1 MRKNNAIEFL
11 KEYFSGDIIA
21 QACAYCDGLSLSSD
35 KYDEGDIIYTYI
47 KGFQHGTLN
56 PNMNITPQNTC
67 DYIKN
72 KDFAFIFD
80 FRDNDFGL
88 YMERAAEKFCQ
99 RYNEI
104 LSNIERYTKI
114 ESDNEDLEYSMS
126 KSFIKDLE
134 NMEKIDNVIELMKA
148 LFIGEYMLDSADR
161 FWGNK
166 SFSYSDK
173 LKDAKHIVDYLDFD
187 EQVHEYEE
195 DCSNGETIIA
205 YKKHRWLTGKFDE
218 ISKVCKEQYK
228 DMQDENT
235 CDFEDYWLNGE
246 VLIVKMINGRLTAK
260 VR

>member
-1 MRKNNAIEFL
+1 MRKNKTIEFL
-11 KEYFSGDIIA
+11 KSYYSEDIIA
-21 QACAYCDGLSLSSD
+21 QACAYCDELYSD

-47 KGFQHGTLN
+47 KGFQHGKLN
-56 PNMNITPQNTC
+56 PNMDISHQNTC

-80 FRDNDFGL
+80 FRDNDFGS

-104 LSNIERYTKI
+104 LSNIERYTKLESEI
-114 ESDNEDLEYSMS
+114 ENLKYSS
-126 KSFIKDLE
+126 VQSYIKDLE
-134 NMEKIDNVIELMKA
+134 NMEKIDNIIELMKA
-148 LFIGEYMLDSADR
+148 LFIGEYMSNSADR

-166 SFSYSDK
+166 PFSYSDK
-173 LKDAKHIVDYLDFD
+173 LKQAMHCVDYLDFD

-195 DCSNGETIIA
+195 DCSNGETITH
-205 YKKHRWLTGKFDE
+205 KKYRWLIGKIDE
-218 ISKVCKEQYK
+218 ISKVCEEQYK

-235 CDFEDYWLNGE
+235 RKFEDYWLNGE
-246 VLIVKMINGRLTAK
+246 VLIVKMVNGKLTAK

>member
-1 MRKNNAIEFL
+1 MKKNNTIEFL
-11 KEYFSGDIIA
+11 KGYYSEDIIA
-21 QACAYCDGLSLSSD
+21 QACAYCNELYSD

-56 PNMNITPQNTC
+56 PNMDISHQNTC

-72 KDFAFIFD
+72 KNFAFIFD

-88 YMERAAEKFCQ
+88 YMEKAAEKFCQ

-104 LSNIERYTKI
+104 LSNIERYTKLESEI
-114 ESDNEDLEYSMS
+114 ENLKYSS
-126 KSFIKDLE
+126 VQSYIKDLE
-134 NMEKIDNVIELMKA
+134 NMEKIDNIIELMKA
-148 LFIGEYMLDSADR
+148 LFIGEYMSDSADR
-161 FWGNK
+161 FWGDK

-173 LKDAKHIVDYLDFD
+173 LKQAMHCVDYLEFD

-195 DCSNGETIIA
+195 DCSNGETITH
-205 YKKHRWLTGKFDE
+205 KKYRWLIGKIDE
-218 ISKVCKEQYK
+218 ISKVCEEQYK

-235 CDFEDYWLNGE
+235 CDFENYWLNGE
-246 VLIVKMINGRLTAK
+246 VLIVKMINGKLTAK

>member
-1 MRKNNAIEFL
+1 MKKNNAIEFL
-11 KEYFSGDIIA
+11 KGYYSEDIIA
-21 QACAYCDGLSLSSD
+21 QACAFCDELYSD
-35 KYDEGDIIYTYI
+35 KYDEGESIYTYI

-56 PNMNITPQNTC
+56 PNMDISHQNTC

-80 FRDNDFGL
+80 FRDNDFGS

-104 LSNIERYTKI
+104 LSNIERYKKV
-114 ESDNEDLEYSMS
+114 ESDIEDLEYSMS
-126 KSFIKDLE
+126 QSFIKDLE
-134 NMEKIDNVIELMKA
+134 NMEKIDNIIELMKA
-148 LFIGEYMLDSADR
+148 LFIGEYMSNSADR

-173 LKDAKHIVDYLDFD
+173 LKQAMHCVDYLDFD

-195 DCSNGETIIA
+195 DCSNGETITH
-205 YKKHRWLTGKFDE
+205 KKYRWLIGKIDE
-218 ISKVCKEQYK
+218 ISKVCEEQYK
-228 DMQDENT
+228 GMQDDYT
-235 CDFEDYWLNGE
+235 RKFEDYWLNGE
-246 VLIVKMINGRLTAK
+246 VLIVKMVNGKLTAK

>member
-1 MRKNNAIEFL
+1 MKKNNAIEFL
-11 KEYFSGDIIA
+11 KEYYSGDIIA
-21 QACAYCDGLSLSSD
+21 QACAYCDGLFSD
-35 KYDEGDIIYTYI
+35 KYDEGDIIYSYI

-104 LSNIERYTKI
+104 LSNIEQYTKLESKI
-114 ESDNEDLEYSMS
+114 ENLTYSSVQSYINE
-126 KSFIKDLE
+126 LE
-134 NMEKIDNVIELMKA
+134 NMEKIDNIIELMKA
-148 LFIGEYMLDSADR
+148 LFIGEYMSDSADR
-161 FWGNK
+161 FWGDK

-173 LKDAKHIVDYLDFD
+173 LKQAMRCVDYLDFD

-195 DCSNGETIIA
+195 DCSNGETIT
-205 YKKHRWLTGKFDE
+205 YKKYRWLIGKIDD
-218 ISKVCKEQYK
+218 ISKVCEEQYK
-228 DMQDENT
+228 GMQDDYT
-235 CDFEDYWLNGE
+235 RDFENYWLNGE
-246 VLIVKMINGRLTAK
+246 VLIVKMINGKLTAK